1 MRHQHL
7 YSRQAPCN
15 SLQGGNTSSTP
26 KPPPAC
32 VPAAVVVQQGNI
44 CLNPPRPANTHTNT
58 SANCRAHY
66 QWLALQPQAPHTLH
80 QQQVRQAAQH
90 WLQSHWLRQ
99 EHKQEQKHGLKHGQ
113 KPNLVWSYC
122 GPYALLAAA
131 FCNIGVD
138 ATAPDMLDAEGWAA
152 VLQLYGADLL
162 TQRNIAAN
170 TQANPTAAHPL
181 HNCARRW
188 TQIEAADKCLRTGLQ
203 EWSPAVALARAG
215 CQLADIPAPDG
226 ICASLAWCEQ
236 AQHRA

>member
-1 MRHQHL
+1 MAD
-7 YSRQAPCN
+7 SK
-15 SLQGGNTSSTP
+15 TP
-26 KPPPAC
+26 
-32 VPAAVVVQQGNI
+32 
-44 CLNPPRPANTHTNT
+44 NPPRPASTHTNT

-80 QQQVRQAAQH
+80 QQQVRQAAQD
-90 WLQSHWLRQ
+90 WLQSYW
-99 EHKQEQKHGLKHGQ
+99 LKHGRKYAQ

-203 EWSPAVALARAG
+203 EWSPAVALARAV

>member
-44 CLNPPRPANTHTNT
+44 CLNPPRPASTHTNT

-80 QQQVRQAAQH
+80 QQQVRQAAQD
-90 WLQSHWLRQ
+90 WLQSYW
-99 EHKQEQKHGLKHGQ
+99 LKHGRKYAQ
-113 KPNLVWSYC
+113 KPNLVWSNC

-131 FCNIGVD
+131 FCNNKQ
-138 ATAPDMLDAEGWAA
+138 AA
-152 VLQLYGADLL
+152 CKSLQAACFKESCKAFILHPPHRFWQSCLAKYGDHGLL
-162 TQRNIAAN
+162 RTTSPN
-170 TQANPTAAHPL
+170 TQSRNP
-181 HNCARRW
+181 
-188 TQIEAADKCLRTGLQ
+188 IER
-203 EWSPAVALARAG
+203 
-215 CQLADIPAPDG
+215 
-226 ICASLAWCEQ
+226 
-236 AQHRA
+236 

>member
-1 MRHQHL
+1 MEVK
-7 YSRQAPCN
+7 
-15 SLQGGNTSSTP
+15 ST
-26 KPPPAC
+26 KVKELDDAKFWIAC
-32 VPAAVVVQQGNI
+32 DSA
-44 CLNPPRPANTHTNT
+44 CLT

-90 WLQSHWLRQ
+90 WVQSHWLRQ

-113 KPNLVWSYC
+113 KPNLVWSYW

-170 TQANPTAAHPL
+170 TQANPTASHPY
-181 HNCARRW
+181 
-188 TQIEAADKCLRTGLQ
+188 
-203 EWSPAVALARAG
+203 AG
-215 CQLADIPAPDG
+215 
-226 ICASLAWCEQ
+226 E
-236 AQHRA
+236 RN